1 MPWLASNT
9 KLTQKYQRHLK
20 FSQKWSHTAPL
31 AMTLTFSI
39 DINGN
44 ELLQLSD
51 VGLPLRSG
59 VAVGDELHGQPD
71 LVL

>member
-1 MPWLASNT
+1 
-9 KLTQKYQRHLK
+9 
-20 FSQKWSHTAPL
+20 
-31 AMTLTFSI
+31 MTLTFSI